1 VLLQEISIPTADGT
15 ILAGQRWTKRRQIPP
30 MIERKNTENENGRLK
45 HCQVSSHPDD
55 FDRTILCTHGW
66 LDNCGSHHYLAPRL
80 ASELEDA
87 TQIIGL
93 DFPGH
98 GHSSHRSKDAPPLVQ
113 ADLVYYTCEA
123 IQAILLESP
132 SSVSVNNNNDDE
144 EVENST
150 TESINPAFDSGEGD
164 VTSGNANKNK
174 RITLVG
180 HSLGAAVASLTAAS
194 FPEFVD
200 QLVLLDAATFLARE
214 AKDTADHVRQHI
226 IKRQQHFLAQNS
238 PRVYPSLERA
248 IKVRQF
254 SATKMP
260 GNQSLSYEAA
270 RAMVMRGTRKVGATP
285 LLEEQKEDKI
295 NYTPDNSHGDS
306 EQVQFRHDSRFT
318 WPSIQYLTW
327 EQNEGVLAAL
337 RRTNVD
343 VCLLQAENGWPV
355 DAYKIR
361 RVKDILKP
369 KVFRRLPGNHHFHA
383 NPETAEAVG
392 DAVIDFLKR

>member
-1 VLLQEISIPTADGT
+1 MA
-15 ILAGQRWTKRRQIPP
+15 AQRWTKRRQIPP
-30 MIERKNTENENGRLK
+30 VTSDSGETENGNSS
-45 HCQVSSHPDD
+45 VSSPDD

-66 LDNCGSHHYLAPRL
+66 LDNCGSHSYLAPRL
-80 ASELEDA
+80 ALELEDA
-87 TQIIGL
+87 TEVIGL

-123 IQAILLESP
+123 IQAILLLQSRP
-132 SSVSVNNNNDDE
+132 SSSISVDNNNDE

-150 TESINPAFDSGEGD
+150 TESVDPPFDSGEGEI
-164 VTSGNANKNK
+164 TISGNAKKNK

-194 FPEFVD
+194 FPEFID
-200 QLVLLDAATFLARE
+200 QVVLLDAATFLARE

-226 IKRQQHFLAQNS
+226 LKRQQHFLAQNS
-238 PRVYPSLERA
+238 PRVYPNLERA

-270 RAMVMRGTRKVGATP
+270 RAMVMRGTRKVGATA
-285 LLEEQKEDKI
+285 LLEEQKKGKSNNDAL
-295 NYTPDNSHGDS
+295 DNHGDDS
-306 EQVQFRHDSRFT
+306 EQVQFRHDPRFT
-318 WPSIQYLTW
+318 WPSIQYMTW
-327 EQNEGVLAAL
+327 EQNEGILAAL
-337 RRTNVD
+337 HETNVD

-355 DAYKIR
+355 DDYKIK
-361 RVKDILKP
+361 RVKEILQP

-392 DAVIDFLKR
+392 DAVIDFLNR